1 MTTRRFIR
9 PRLRAGECLVGCFVQ
24 VPALPV
30 SEVLA
35 RCGFDVL
42 IADAEHAP
50 LAPGDIATVMAAA
63 HGAGIAGLVRVATA
77 EPSAVQYALDAGAA
91 GVIVPRVDTA
101 AQAVDVAAITRYP
114 PQGRRGTGPG
124 RASVYGIDRAAGVE
138 EALDGTLVA
147 IQIESAAA
155 ITNLDEILDVEGVDM
170 AFVGPNDLSQ
180 SLGRPPED
188 ELTAVIDDVLSRAA
202 ARGWLTGILAPTSQ
216 LAARYRAAGATL
228 LVTGTDL
235 GMLAAG
241 AQAARAA
248 ADGTSSAGE

>member
-9 PRLRAGECLVGCFVQ
+9 ARLQAGECLVGCFVQ

-50 LAPGDIATVMAAA
+50 LSPADIATVMAAA
-63 HGAGIAGLVRVATA
+63 HGAGIAGLVRVASA
-77 EPSAVQYALDAGAA
+77 DPSAVQYALDAGAA

-101 AQAVDVAAITRYP
+101 NQAAEIAAITRYP

-124 RASVYGIDRAAGVE
+124 RASVYGMDRAAGVE

-155 ITNLDEILDVEGVDM
+155 VTNLDEILAVDGVDM
-170 AFVGPNDLSQ
+170 AFVGPNDLSH
-180 SLGRPPED
+180 SLGRPPEE
-188 ELTAVIDDVLSRAA
+188 ELRAVIDDVLSRAT
-202 ARGWLTGILAPTSQ
+202 ARSWLTGILAPTSE
-216 LAARYRAAGATL
+216 LAARYRAAGVTL

-235 GMLAAG
+235 GMLASG
-241 AQAARAA
+241 AHAARAA
-248 ADGTSSAGE
+248 ANGTKSAGQ